1 MVLDFDALY
10 NETQGSAF
18 SSGKKRYYDDK
29 VKALTSFTDGGKLV
43 VRGRV
48 EGDRTYHTSITFD
61 EQGGLYDYSCDCDR
75 FSLETGPCKHI
86 VATALSYEERNP
98 AAATA
103 DVRKKTDAGA
113 LNLIA
118 EYGKMRRRGLITADA
133 LKTEVVPYVEI
144 GDGVSLRF
152 TIGNRKQYNLKDIS
166 DFVSAL
172 AACGYRRYGVELEL
186 YHIPENFTPASRRL
200 IDFIVKCYNE
210 KAKFGVTYQRFRD
223 ELRLLGSDADEFFSL
238 YEGTLVHFGKTEPV
252 LIESF
257 DTPVPVKLR
266 IEEADDG
273 FEVSTN
279 VEDWKVIEGMD
290 YRYILWNERLYRVT
304 NEWADGMRAL
314 MNALAA
320 KKRLFVA
327 KADMSPF
334 YNSVIAA
341 VAGKADIESTADL
354 SVYEAAPLVAKV
366 YISDFEFGIVARVE
380 ASYDDN
386 KIDILSEMAPQTDF
400 VRDWDAENALRGVL
414 VRFFPDYPDLHLSDE
429 DEIYDFLTEGVKELF
444 GYAEVLI
451 SGDMKKLSVRR
462 SPRLKVGVR
471 LSGDLLRLDVT
482 SDDYTKEEIDAILKA
497 YREKRRYIRLGGGF
511 VSLEDNSI
519 EALGDILDVAK
530 LSGGEMVMPRYYAPF
545 VGEELGRG
553 FFSLSRDSAFKT
565 LLTALES
572 VRNADV
578 EVPESLKD
586 VMRNYQ
592 KTGFR
597 WLKMLSD
604 NGFGGILADD
614 MGLGKSL
621 QVIALLLSSK
631 SRAIV
636 VCPTTLMLNWT
647 SEIAKFAPSL
657 KAVAV
662 MGGQEERKR
671 LIASAGEYD
680 VVITSY
686 DLIRRD
692 FDLYENEFDYAIADE
707 AQFIKNPETRNAAA
721 VKKIKARHRFAL
733 TGTPVENN
741 LGELWSIFDF
751 IMPGYLGTYPGFRD
765 RYESGVV
772 RGDDR
777 ATERL
782 KRVVKPFILRR
793 LKAEVLTE
801 LPPKTESV
809 IASPLEGEQ
818 RKLYESN
825 LALIRSSLK
834 ASPDMSRV
842 VVLGMLTKLRQ
853 ICCDPSLVYPEYTG
867 NSAKAE
873 TAMQLIESAVESGH
887 KILLFSQFT
896 SMMEVIRHRLAEKG
910 ITYYVL
916 KGDTPKAERL
926 KLVNKFNEN
935 DVKVFLIS
943 LKAGGTGLNLT
954 GADVVIHY
962 DPWWN
967 ESVMNQATDRA
978 YRIGQKRSVQVYK
991 LVVKDSIEEQILKL
1005 QERKSALSSLVVG
1018 KNNDI
1023 KEIIELLR

>member
-1 MVLDFDALY
+1 M
-10 NETQGSAF
+10 
-18 SSGKKRYYDDK
+18 
-29 VKALTSFTDGGKLV
+29 
-43 VRGRV
+43 
-48 EGDRTYHTSITFD
+48 
-61 EQGGLYDYSCDCDR
+61 
-75 FSLETGPCKHI
+75 
-86 VATALSYEERNP
+86 
-98 AAATA
+98 
-103 DVRKKTDAGA
+103 
-113 LNLIA
+113 
-118 EYGKMRRRGLITADA
+118 
-133 LKTEVVPYVEI
+133 
-144 GDGVSLRF
+144 
-152 TIGNRKQYNLKDIS
+152 
-166 DFVSAL
+166 
-172 AACGYRRYGVELEL
+172 
-186 YHIPENFTPASRRL
+186 
-200 IDFIVKCYNE
+200 
-210 KAKFGVTYQRFRD
+210 
-223 ELRLLGSDADEFFSL
+223 
-238 YEGTLVHFGKTEPV
+238 
-252 LIESF
+252 
-257 DTPVPVKLR
+257 
-266 IEEADDG
+266 
-273 FEVSTN
+273 
-279 VEDWKVIEGMD
+279 
-290 YRYILWNERLYRVT
+290 
-304 NEWADGMRAL
+304 
-314 MNALAA
+314 
-320 KKRLFVA
+320 
-327 KADMSPF
+327 
-334 YNSVIAA
+334 
-341 VAGKADIESTADL
+341 
-354 SVYEAAPLVAKV
+354 
-366 YISDFEFGIVARVE
+366 
-380 ASYDDN
+380 
-386 KIDILSEMAPQTDF
+386 
-400 VRDWDAENALRGVL
+400 
-414 VRFFPDYPDLHLSDE
+414 
-429 DEIYDFLTEGVKELF
+429 
-444 GYAEVLI
+444 
-451 SGDMKKLSVRR
+451 
-462 SPRLKVGVR
+462 
-471 LSGDLLRLDVT
+471 
-482 SDDYTKEEIDAILKA
+482 
-497 YREKRRYIRLGGGF
+497 
-511 VSLEDNSI
+511 
-519 EALGDILDVAK
+519 
-530 LSGGEMVMPRYYAPF
+530 
-545 VGEELGRG
+545 
-553 FFSLSRDSAFKT
+553 
-565 LLTALES
+565 
-572 VRNADV
+572 
-578 EVPESLKD
+578 
-586 VMRNYQ
+586 
-592 KTGFR
+592 
-597 WLKMLSD
+597 
-604 NGFGGILADD
+604 
-614 MGLGKSL
+614 
-621 QVIALLLSSK
+621 
-631 SRAIV
+631 
-636 VCPTTLMLNWT
+636 
-647 SEIAKFAPSL
+647 
-657 KAVAV
+657 
-662 MGGQEERKR
+662 
-671 LIASAGEYD
+671 
-680 VVITSY
+680 VITSY

-692 FDLYENEFDYAIADE
+692 FDLYQNEFDYAIADE

-818 RKLYESN
+818 KKLYESN